1 LQVAPWTKL
10 PAFYLLDCISKNTFD
25 PYARVFAAF
34 ISPLFLESYDQVDPA
49 TRRKMEEMLLTWR
62 TGAPGGKEL
71 FGVSSQVAIERAIW
85 GGSASSSTVCSFIL
99 ALLLLLFA
107 ATNTATI
114 DGQPG
119 LGTSSSLDLPS
130 PQRARIHSRPP
141 STFPPDKPTR
151 PCSQTGRRDF
161 APGMRFHH
169 PPAPYPSEHWTIASF
184 IGGERV
190 VAVRLGTDSSTDAC
204 YGPTPSRGATAATR
218 GSCSSAAAA
227 AATTYSPTI

>member
-1 LQVAPWTKL
+1 
-10 PAFYLLDCISKNTFD
+10 
-25 PYARVFAAF
+25 
-34 ISPLFLESYDQVDPA
+34 
-49 TRRKMEEMLLTWR
+49 LLTWR

-85 GGSASSSTVCSFIL
+85 GGSASSSTVCSIIL
-99 ALLLLLFA
+99 ALLLLFA
-107 ATNTATI
+107 ATDTATI
-114 DGQPG
+114 DGQPE

-130 PQRARIHSRPP
+130 SQRARIHSRPP
-141 STFPPDKPTR
+141 STFPSDQPTR

-204 YGPTPSRGATAATR
+204 YGPTPSRGATATTR
-218 GSCSSAAAA
+218 SSYPTAA
-227 AATTYSPTI
+227 AATATYAPTI